1 MARSSTFLVRVQFRV
16 LHVLRRDVLG
26 QFSWYRLEVVYRRL
40 SQVTLNGHANGVK
53 SEVKAEPG
61 TVKRSLKGVNF
72 FLEGK
77 VDKDTLK
84 ALIEKHGGHVSSRV
98 SGKVAAVISTPGK
111 FGLTFLSRP
120 FVIFLLSLF

>member
-1 MARSSTFLVRVQFRV
+1 MQELKKAHSFLSMYGGKVRERV
-16 LHVLRRDVLG
+16 IPKIEKSIKSP
-26 QFSWYRLEVVYRRL
+26 QA
-40 SQVTLNGHANGVK
+40 NGHANGVK

-111 FGLTFLSRP
+111 FDLTSFTSICHFP
-120 FVIFLLSLF
+120 VISVLITRSV